1 MTSYRHTYAVT
12 GAAGFIGTNL
22 AYYLSEA
29 LAPDERIVLIDKLTY
44 AGNYR
49 SIEPLID
56 NERVIFVQADICDA
70 EAMDDL
76 FTRYAP
82 HYLIN
87 LAAESH
93 VDRSIEDPAIFVRT
107 NILGVQT
114 LLDTIR
120 NHWSTTSGRG
130 SYPVWQEGRMMLQV
144 STDEV
149 YGSLGKEIPI
159 YGTGEN
165 VRDWLYVTDHCR
177 ALHLV
182 VTQGKAGTAYNIGG
196 HNEHT
201 NLEIVRIIIDQL
213 HDSLSKEPARAER
226 ISEILGAQVQP
237 ELINEQLITFV
248 RDRLGHDARYG
259 IDPTFIHQDLG
270 WLPSIPFAEG
280 IGYTIDWYLDHFDWV
295 KGITD
300 EDYQHYY
307 QQMYSGR

>member
-49 SIEPLID
+49 SIEPLIN

-82 HYLIN
+82 HFLIN

-130 SYPVWQEGRMMLQV
+130 SYPVWQEAV
-144 STDEV
+144 SYT
-149 YGSLGKEIPI
+149 
-159 YGTGEN
+159 
-165 VRDWLYVTDHCR
+165 
-177 ALHLV
+177 HL
-182 VTQGKAGTAYNIGG
+182 T
-196 HNEHT
+196 
-201 NLEIVRIIIDQL
+201 L
-213 HDSLSKEPARAER
+213 
-226 ISEILGAQVQP
+226 
-237 ELINEQLITFV
+237 
-248 RDRLGHDARYG
+248 
-259 IDPTFIHQDLG
+259 PT
-270 WLPSIPFAEG
+270 
-280 IGYTIDWYLDHFDWV
+280 T
-295 KGITD
+295 
-300 EDYQHYY
+300 
-307 QQMYSGR
+307 